1 MSIDI
6 NNPYFRNQVL
16 TATPEKLRLLL
27 LEGCIRFINQG
38 RHGLQNK
45 DFEQVYEGFSQ
56 AKDIVL
62 ELITAVDRDRAPEL
76 CARISALYTFVF
88 TRLTEASFEKD
99 LAKADEALKIM
110 EYERETWALFVERLA
125 KERAENNGQPAPD
138 TNPPTNQQPQQ
149 PNPSNP
155 TNPTNPQNPQ
165 PATAAHSNT
174 HTNPVNHAAANPSHN
189 PATRQS
195 ISFSA

>member
-38 RHGLQNK
+38 RKGLQDK
-45 DFEQVYEGFSQ
+45 DYEQVYEGFSQ

-76 CARISALYTFVF
+76 CARISSLYTFVF
-88 TRLTEASFEKD
+88 TRLTEASFEKN
-99 LAKADEALKIM
+99 LAKADEALSIM

-149 PNPSNP
+149 PNPASP
-155 TNPTNPQNPQ
+155 TNPTNPQA
-165 PATAAHSNT
+165 ATAAHSNT